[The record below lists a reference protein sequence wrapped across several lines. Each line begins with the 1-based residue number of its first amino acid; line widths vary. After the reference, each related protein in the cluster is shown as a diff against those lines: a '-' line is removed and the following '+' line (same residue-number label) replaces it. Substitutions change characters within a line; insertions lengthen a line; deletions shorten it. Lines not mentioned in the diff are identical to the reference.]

1 MSSEWKRPNSEPDF
15 KGQAN
20 SFISNLKMI
29 QALLE
34 KQLQA
39 EIKNLQNSELE
50 LKKVQAQ
57 IERRKESK
65 DG

>member
-34 KQLQA
+34 KRVSSL
-39 EIKNLQNSELE
+39 
-50 LKKVQAQ
+50 
-57 IERRKESK
+57 IEVGHILNVLDPS
-65 DG
+65 DALL